1 MSLRLFAIQ
10 YLNGFCKGGG
20 DNLKLYRNATVE
32 LQDIYFSVKTQRKLM
47 TYSKKIQSL
56 YVNGDVL

>member
-10 YLNGFCKGGG
+10 YHNGFCKGGG
-20 DNLKLYRNATVE
+20 DNLKSYRSATVK
-32 LQDIYFSVKTQRKLM
+32 LQDIYFSVKTQRELM